1 MPTVLLRLS
10 GVFGDHG
17 RAPAAVAELPCDAGA
32 ETVEEPAPA
41 VAEGWM
47 LEAICLGGSADLCKV
62 VVILLRGPLLAILGP
77 VGKVFEWILKPLL
90 FVDEVIPPQV
100 LEVVLVVTLGGT
112 LTYLCYKKPDVAC
125 PVVLLVLLVG
135 GYWFLSA
142 TIWYRP
148 IDAAED
154 FAIGN
159 VTLIT

>member
-1 MPTVLLRLS
+1 MFQAAEV
-10 GVFGDHG
+10 
-17 RAPAAVAELPCDAGA
+17 PAAAYHPIEPEEVCYPCTLCQRCCCAFQESL
-32 ETVEEPAPA
+32 ETT
-41 VAEGWM
+41 EGRRR
-47 LEAICLGGSADLCKV
+47 LLLNCLATLV